1 MQRSEYNIEL
11 FSAVPK
17 FIIDDINRY
26 GKIVQYYKNMPAMS
40 SDDTLKYFYFII
52 EGRIKVYQFNFETS
66 KEQTIKILS
75 RGDMF
80 DVIVLL
86 DHKPHDVLTHTYE
99 DTKALQVPIERV
111 EDWINTNNDFR
122 ALFFRYVAAEMRSLE
137 ELATDL
143 SLLDTSTRFIKLL
156 LNHFDPKTAKLKL
169 IHDLPHEEIA
179 SLIGTVRHVVNRHIQ
194 ELKRDGS
201 VEVER
206 RRIKLN
212 DISKLIDR
220 LQLK

>member
-1 MQRSEYNIEL
+1 MDRNAYNIEL
-11 FSAVPK
+11 FSAVPN

-26 GKIVQYYKNMPAMS
+26 GKIVEFYKNMPAMN
-40 SDDTLKYFYFII
+40 SDDTMRYFYFII

-80 DVIVLL
+80 DVVVLM
-86 DHKPHDVLTHTYE
+86 DDKPHEVVTQAYE
-99 DTKALQVPIERV
+99 DTKALRIPIDKVRE
-111 EDWINTNNDFR
+111 WIDSNKDFR
-122 ALFFRYVAAEMRSLE
+122 KLFFRYVANEMRNLE

-143 SLLDTSTRFIKLL
+143 SLLDTSSRFIKLL
-156 LNHFDPKTAKLKL
+156 LKNFDPSTAKLKL
-169 IHDLPHEEIA
+169 IHDLPHEELA

-194 ELKRDGS
+194 ELKKDGS
-201 VEVER
+201 LEVER
-206 RRIKLN
+206 KKIKLN
-212 DISKLIDR
+212 NIAKLIDR

>member
-1 MQRSEYNIEL
+1 MEARDYNIEL
-11 FSAVPK
+11 FSAVPRT
-17 FIIDDINRY
+17 IIDDINRY
-26 GKIVQYYKNMPAMS
+26 GKIVEFYKNMPAMS
-40 SDDTLKYFYFII
+40 YEDTLHYFYFII
-52 EGRIKVYQFNFETS
+52 EGRIKVYQYNFEGN

-86 DHKPHDVLTHTYE
+86 DDNPHEVVTHAYE
-99 DTKALQVPIERV
+99 DTRALRVPIETVRQWV
-111 EDWINTNNDFR
+111 DTNTEFR
-122 ALFFRYVAAEMRSLE
+122 KLIFRYIAQQMRDLE

-156 LNHFDPKTAKLKL
+156 LKHFDPNTAKLRL

-201 VEVER
+201 LEVER
-206 RRIKLN
+206 RKLRLA
-212 DISKLIDR
+212 DLSKLLNR
-220 LQLK
+220 MQLK

>member
-1 MQRSEYNIEL
+1 MELQKYNLEL
-11 FSAVPK
+11 FSTVPK
-17 FIIDDINRY
+17 FIIEDINRY
-26 GKIVQYYKNMPAMS
+26 GKIVRYYKNMPAMS
-40 SDDTLKYFYFII
+40 SDDTMKYFYFII

-66 KEQTIKILS
+66 KEQTLRILS
-75 RGDMF
+75 QGDMF
-80 DVIVLL
+80 DVIVVL
-86 DHKPHDVLTHTYE
+86 DHQPHEILTHTYE
-99 DTKALQVPIERV
+99 DTQALQVPIDRV
-111 EDWINTNNDFR
+111 EEWIDTNQDFR
-122 ALFFRYVAAEMRSLE
+122 KLFFRYVAGEMRGLE

-156 LNHFDPKTAKLKL
+156 LKHFDPNETKLRL

-194 ELKRDGS
+194 ELKKDGS

-206 RRIKLN
+206 RKIKLN
-212 DISKLIDR
+212 DIKKLIDR

>member
-1 MQRSEYNIEL
+1 MEQRDYNIEL
-11 FSAVPK
+11 FSAVPAK
-17 FIIDDINRY
+17 IIEDINRY
-26 GKIVQYYKNMPAMS
+26 GKIVTFYKNMPAMNYE
-40 SDDTLKYFYFII
+40 DTMRYFYFII
-52 EGRIKVYQFNFETS
+52 EGRIKVYQFNLQNS
-66 KEQTIKILS
+66 KEQTIKILT

-86 DHKPHDVLTHTYE
+86 DSKPHEVMTEAYE
-99 DTKALQVPIERV
+99 DTKALRVPIDTVRE
-111 EDWINTNNDFR
+111 WINNNPEFR
-122 ALFFRYVAAEMRSLE
+122 KLIFQYIGSEMRSLE

-156 LNHFDPKTAKLKL
+156 LKHFDPKTAKLRL

-194 ELKRDGS
+194 ELKKDGS
-201 VEVER
+201 LEVER
-206 RRIKLN
+206 RRLHLA

-220 LQLK
+220 VQLK

>member
-1 MQRSEYNIEL
+1 MEREQYDIEL

-26 GKIVQYYKNMPAMS
+26 GKIVEYYKNMPAMS
-40 SDDTLKYFYFII
+40 SDDTMKYFYFII

-80 DVIVLL
+80 DVIVLM
-86 DHKPHDVLTHTYE
+86 DEKPHEVITHTYE
-99 DTKALQVPIERV
+99 DSKALQVPLERV
-111 EDWINTNNDFR
+111 REWINTNTDFR
-122 ALFFRYVAAEMRSLE
+122 KLFMRYVAGEMRSLE

-156 LNHFDPKTAKLKL
+156 LKHFDPQSAKLRL
-169 IHDLPHEEIA
+169 IHDLPHEELA

-194 ELKRDGS
+194 ELKKDGS
-201 VEVER
+201 LEVER
-206 RRIKLN
+206 KKIKLTN
-212 DISKLIDR
+212 IANLLDR

>member
-1 MQRSEYNIEL
+1 MNYE
-11 FSAVPK
+11 
-17 FIIDDINRY
+17 
-26 GKIVQYYKNMPAMS
+26 
-40 SDDTLKYFYFII
+40 DTMRYFYFVI
-52 EGRIKVYQFNFETS
+52 EGRIKVYQFNLQNS

-86 DHKPHDVLTHTYE
+86 DGKPHEVMTQAYEETKVLRVPL
-99 DTKALQVPIERV
+99 DTVRE
-111 EDWINTNNDFR
+111 WIDNNPEFR
-122 ALFFRYVAAEMRSLE
+122 KLVFQYIASEMRALE

-156 LNHFDPKTAKLKL
+156 LNHFDPKTAKLRL

-194 ELKRDGS
+194 ELKKDGS
-201 VEVER
+201 LEVER
-206 RRIKLN
+206 RHLRLA
-212 DISKLIDR
+212 DISKLVDR
-220 LQLK
+220 MQLK

>member
-1 MQRSEYNIEL
+1 MQRSDYNIEI
-11 FSAVPK
+11 FSAVPT
-17 FIIDDINRY
+17 FIIEDINRY
-26 GKIVQYYKNMPAMS
+26 GKIVEYYKNMPAMS
-40 SDDTLKYFYFII
+40 SDDTMRYFYFII

-86 DHKPHDVLTHTYE
+86 DEKPHEVITHTYE
-99 DTKALQVPIERV
+99 DAKALQVPLERV
-111 EDWINTNNDFR
+111 RAWIDNNEEFR
-122 ALFFRYVAAEMRSLE
+122 KLFFRYVANEMRSLE

-143 SLLDTSTRFIKLL
+143 SLYDTSTRFIRLL
-156 LNHFDPKTAKLKL
+156 LKHFDPKTATLRL
-169 IHDLPHEEIA
+169 IHDLPHEELA

-194 ELKRDGS
+194 ELKREGTL
-201 VEVER
+201 EVER
-206 RRIKLN
+206 KRLKLAN
-212 DISKLIDR
+212 IANLLEK

>member
-1 MQRSEYNIEL
+1 MEFRDYNIEL
-11 FSAVPK
+11 FSSVPPK
-17 FIIDDINRY
+17 IIDDINRF
-26 GKIVQYYKNMPAMS
+26 GKIVTFYKNMPAMT
-40 SDDTLKYFYFII
+40 SDETLRYFYFII

-86 DHKPHDVLTHTYE
+86 DDQPHEVVTEAYE
-99 DTKALQVPIERV
+99 ESKALRVPIDVVRS
-111 EDWINTNNDFR
+111 WIDENKEFR
-122 ALFFRYVAAEMRSLE
+122 KLIFRYIANEMRSLE

-143 SLLDTSTRFIKLL
+143 SLHDTSTRFIKLL
-156 LNHFDPKTAKLKL
+156 LKHFDPKTAKLRL
-169 IHDLPHEEIA
+169 IQDLPHEEIA

-194 ELKRDGS
+194 ELKKDGS
-201 VEVER
+201 LEVER
-206 RRIKLN
+206 RRLRLA

-220 LQLK
+220 VQVK

>member
-1 MQRSEYNIEL
+1 MERGEYNIEL
-11 FSAVPK
+11 FSTVPGY
-17 FIIDDINRY
+17 IIDDINRY
-26 GKIVQYYKNMPAMS
+26 GKIVTFYKGMPAMS
-40 SDDTLKYFYFII
+40 SEDTLNYFYFII
-52 EGRIKVYQFNFETS
+52 EGRIKVYHFNFETS
-66 KEQTIKILS
+66 KEQTIKILT

-86 DHKPHDVLTHTYE
+86 DNNSHDVMTHAYE
-99 DTKALQVPIERV
+99 ETKALRIPIEQVRSWV
-111 EDWINTNNDFR
+111 NENSEFR
-122 ALFFRYVAAEMRSLE
+122 ALFFRYVANQMRHLE

-156 LNHFDPKTAKLKL
+156 LKHFDPKTAKLRL

-194 ELKRDGS
+194 ELKKDGS
-201 VEVER
+201 LEVER
-206 RRIKLN
+206 KKLKLK
-212 DISKLIDR
+212 DISKIIDR

>member
-1 MQRSEYNIEL
+1 MEKKDYNIEL
-11 FSAVPK
+11 FSAVSTQ
-17 FIIDDINRY
+17 IIDDINRL
-26 GKIVQYYKNMPAMS
+26 GKIVTFYKNMPAMN
-40 SDDTLKYFYFII
+40 SDDTLHYFYFII

-66 KEQTIKILS
+66 KEQTLKILS

-86 DHKPHDVLTHTYE
+86 DDQPHEVVTEAYE
-99 DTKALQVPIERV
+99 DTKALRVPIETVR
-111 EDWINTNNDFR
+111 EWIDSSPEFR
-122 ALFFRYVAAEMRSLE
+122 KLIFRYIAAEMRSLE

-156 LNHFDPKTAKLKL
+156 LKHFNPQTAKLRL

-194 ELKRDGS
+194 ELKKDGS
-201 VEVER
+201 LEVER
-206 RRIKLN
+206 RRLRLA
-212 DISKLIDR
+212 DISKLIER
-220 LQLK
+220 VQLK

>member
-1 MQRSEYNIEL
+1 MEAREYNIEL

-26 GKIVQYYKNMPAMS
+26 GKIVQFYKNMPAMS
-40 SDDTLKYFYFII
+40 SEDTMHYFYFII
-52 EGRIKVYQFNFETS
+52 EGRIKVYQFNFESS
-66 KEQTIKILS
+66 KEQTIKILA

-86 DHKPHDVLTHTYE
+86 DDKPHEVVTEAYE
-99 DTKALQVPIERV
+99 DTKALRVPLERV
-111 EDWINTNNDFR
+111 RQWIDTNSDFR
-122 ALFFRYVAAEMRSLE
+122 KLFFRYVASEMRNLE

-156 LNHFDPKTAKLKL
+156 LKHFDPQSAKLKL
-169 IHDLPHEEIA
+169 IHDLPHEELA

-194 ELKRDGS
+194 ELKKDGS
-201 VEVER
+201 LEVER
-206 RRIKLN
+206 KRIKLLN
-212 DISKLIDR
+212 IANLLDR
-220 LQLK
+220 VQLK

>member
-11 FSAVPK
+11 FSSVPK
-17 FIIDDINRY
+17 FIIEDINRY
-26 GKIVQYYKNMPAMS
+26 GKIVEFYKNMPAMS

-86 DHKPHDVLTHTYE
+86 DHEPHEVLTQSYE
-99 DTKALQVPIERV
+99 DTKVLQVPIDRV
-111 EDWINTNNDFR
+111 EEWINTNQDFR
-122 ALFFRYVAAEMRSLE
+122 TLFFRYVASEMRNLE
-137 ELATDL
+137 DLATDL

-156 LNHFDPKTAKLKL
+156 LNHFDPKSAKLKL

-179 SLIGTVRHVVNRHIQ
+179 SMIGTVRHVVNRHIQ
-194 ELKRDGS
+194 ELKKDGS

-212 DISKLIDR
+212 DISKLLDR
-220 LQLK
+220 MQLK

>member
-1 MQRSEYNIEL
+1 MDRGEYNIEL
-11 FSAVPK
+11 FSAVSK
-17 FIIDDINRY
+17 FIIEDINRY
-26 GKIVQYYKNMPAMS
+26 GKIVYFHKNMPAMS
-40 SDDTLKYFYFII
+40 IEDTLHYFYFII
-52 EGRIKVYQFNFETS
+52 DGRIKVYQFNFETT

-80 DVIVLL
+80 DVVVLL
-86 DHKPHDVLTHTYE
+86 DGKPHEVLTHAYE
-99 DTKALQVPIERV
+99 DTKALRVPIERV
-111 EDWINTNNDFR
+111 KEWIETNSEFR
-122 ALFFRYVAAEMRSLE
+122 NLFFHYVAAQMRNLE

-143 SLLDTSTRFIKLL
+143 SLHDTSTRFIKLL
-156 LNHFDPKTAKLKL
+156 LKYFDPDSAKLKL

-201 VEVER
+201 LEVER
-206 RRIKLN
+206 KKL
-212 DISKLIDR
+212 KLKNIAKLLDR

>member
-1 MQRSEYNIEL
+1 MEARDYNIEL
-11 FSAVPK
+11 FSAVPRT
-17 FIIDDINRY
+17 IIDDINRY
-26 GKIVQYYKNMPAMS
+26 GKIVEFYKNMPAMS
-40 SDDTLKYFYFII
+40 YEDTLHYFYFII
-52 EGRIKVYQFNFETS
+52 EGRIKVYQYNFEGN

-86 DHKPHDVLTHTYE
+86 DDKPHEVVTHAYE
-99 DTKALQVPIERV
+99 DTRALRVPIETVRQWV
-111 EDWINTNNDFR
+111 DTNTEFR
-122 ALFFRYVAAEMRSLE
+122 KLIFRYIAQQMRDLE

-156 LNHFDPKTAKLKL
+156 LKHFDPNTAKLRL

-201 VEVER
+201 LEVER
-206 RRIKLN
+206 RKLRLA
-212 DISKLIDR
+212 DLSKLLNR
-220 LQLK
+220 MQLK

>member
-1 MQRSEYNIEL
+1 MQTRDYNIEL
-11 FSAVPK
+11 FSAVPRT
-17 FIIDDINRY
+17 IIEDINRY
-26 GKIVQYYKNMPAMS
+26 GKIVEFYKNMPAMNYE
-40 SDDTLKYFYFII
+40 DTIHYFYFII
-52 EGRIKVYQFNFETS
+52 EGRIKVFQYNLEGN

-86 DHKPHDVLTHTYE
+86 DDKPHEVVTHAYE
-99 DTKALQVPIERV
+99 DTKALRVPIDTVRQ
-111 EDWINTNNDFR
+111 WIDTNPEFR
-122 ALFFRYVAAEMRSLE
+122 KLIFRYIAAEMRNLE

-156 LNHFDPKTAKLKL
+156 IKHFDPETAKLRL

-194 ELKRDGS
+194 ELKKDGS
-201 VEVER
+201 LEVER
-206 RRIKLN
+206 RKLRLA
-212 DISKLIDR
+212 DLSKLLNR

>member
-1 MQRSEYNIEL
+1 MNSNEYNIEL
-11 FSAVPK
+11 FSTVPSYV
-17 FIIDDINRY
+17 IEDINRY
-26 GKIVQYYKNMPAMS
+26 GKIVNYYKNMPAMS

-52 EGRIKVYQFNFETS
+52 EGRIKVFQFNFETS

-80 DVIVLL
+80 DIIVLM
-86 DHKPHDVLTHTYE
+86 DEKPHEVITHTYE
-99 DTKALQVPIERV
+99 DSKALQVPIEVVR
-111 EDWINTNNDFR
+111 DWINKNSEFR
-122 ALFFRYVAAEMRSLE
+122 KLIFRYIASEMRNLE

-156 LNHFDPKTAKLKL
+156 LKHFDSKNAKLKL

-194 ELKRDGS
+194 ELKKDGTLH
-201 VEVER
+201 VER
-206 RRIKLN
+206 KKLKLQ

-220 LQLK
+220 MQLK

>member
-26 GKIVQYYKNMPAMS
+26 GKIVEFYKNMPAMS
-40 SDDTLKYFYFII
+40 SDDTARYFYFII

-66 KEQTIKILS
+66 KEQTIKVLT

-86 DHKPHDVLTHTYE
+86 DHKPHEVLTHTYE

-111 EDWINTNNDFR
+111 EEWINTNQEFR
-122 ALFFRYVAAEMRSLE
+122 ALFFRYVASEMRNLE

-143 SLLDTSTRFIKLL
+143 SLLDTSSRFIKLL
-156 LNHFDPKTAKLKL
+156 LKHFDPKTAKLRL

-194 ELKRDGS
+194 ELKKDGS

>member
-1 MQRSEYNIEL
+1 MEFRDYNIEL
-11 FSAVPK
+11 FSSVPPK
-17 FIIDDINRY
+17 IIDDINRF
-26 GKIVQYYKNMPAMS
+26 GKIVTFYKNMPAMT
-40 SDDTLKYFYFII
+40 SDETLRYFYFII

-86 DHKPHDVLTHTYE
+86 DDQPHEVVTEAYE
-99 DTKALQVPIERV
+99 ESKALRVPLDTVRN
-111 EDWINTNNDFR
+111 WIDENKEFR
-122 ALFFRYVAAEMRSLE
+122 KLVFRYIANEMRSLE

-143 SLLDTSTRFIKLL
+143 SLHDTSTRFIKLL
-156 LNHFDPKTAKLKL
+156 LKHFDPKTAKLRL

-194 ELKRDGS
+194 ELKKDGS
-201 VEVER
+201 LEVER
-206 RRIKLN
+206 RRLRLA
-212 DISKLIDR
+212 DISKLIER
-220 LQLK
+220 VQLK

>member
-1 MQRSEYNIEL
+1 MEARDYNIEL
-11 FSAVPK
+11 FSAVPRT
-17 FIIDDINRY
+17 IIEDINRY
-26 GKIVQYYKNMPAMS
+26 GKIVEFYKNMPAMS
-40 SDDTLKYFYFII
+40 YEDTLHYFYFII
-52 EGRIKVYQFNFETS
+52 EGRIKVYQYNFEGN

-86 DHKPHDVLTHTYE
+86 DDKPHEVVTHAYE
-99 DTKALQVPIERV
+99 DT
-111 EDWINTNNDFR
+111 R
-122 ALFFRYVAAEMRSLE
+122 ALRVPMETVRQWVDTNTEFRKLIFRYIAQQMRDLE

-156 LNHFDPKTAKLKL
+156 LKHFDPKTAKLRL

-201 VEVER
+201 LEVER
-206 RRIKLN
+206 RKLRLA
-212 DISKLIDR
+212 DLSKLLNR
-220 LQLK
+220 MQLK

>member
-1 MQRSEYNIEL
+1 MDRREYNIEL
-11 FSAVPK
+11 FSAVPG
-17 FIIDDINRY
+17 FVIDDINRY
-26 GKIVQYYKNMPAMS
+26 GKIVEYYKNMPAMS
-40 SDDTLKYFYFII
+40 SDDTMRYFYFII
-52 EGRIKVYQFNFETS
+52 EGRIKVYQFNFETT

-86 DHKPHDVLTHTYE
+86 DDKPHEVITEAYE
-99 DTKALQVPIERV
+99 DSKALQVPLDIVRE
-111 EDWINTNNDFR
+111 WINQNSEFR
-122 ALFFRYVAAEMRSLE
+122 RLFFRYVAKEMRHLE

-156 LNHFDPKTAKLKL
+156 LKHFDPQTAKLGL
-169 IHDLPHEEIA
+169 IHDLPHEELA

-194 ELKRDGS
+194 ELKKDGTL
-201 VEVER
+201 EVER
-206 RRIKLN
+206 KKIKLTN
-212 DISKLIDR
+212 IANLLDR